1 MTDPQPSPH
10 RAQEHI
16 CGDPAAACDLECA
29 ARAAPLDDDWKI
41 PFRRMMQIECMCGD
55 VFDNIEA
62 FIEHG
67 RMAHDI
73 CECPEERLSQAT
85 VYGLSEASENTCAR
99 CGLSFAPAP
108 PEPHREQE

>member
-1 MTDPQPSPH
+1 MSEHAETL
-10 RAQEHI
+10 RKWAQQFEDI
-16 CGDPAAACDLECA
+16 GVGPPWNRSEL
-29 ARAAPLDDDWKI
+29 AAPLDDDWKI